1 MSIFGRA
8 NDPNKLTPAGVA
20 LLGLFAAHFAMIVA
34 VNSGVELTHA
44 EQDAW
49 MVGLL
54 VPMFVAWVIVTIEVL
69 TRTY

>member
-1 MSIFGRA
+1 
-8 NDPNKLTPAGVA
+8 
-20 LLGLFAAHFAMIVA
+20 MIVA

-54 VPMFVAWVIVTIEVL
+54 VPMFVAWVIVTIEAFK
-69 TRTY
+69 RTY